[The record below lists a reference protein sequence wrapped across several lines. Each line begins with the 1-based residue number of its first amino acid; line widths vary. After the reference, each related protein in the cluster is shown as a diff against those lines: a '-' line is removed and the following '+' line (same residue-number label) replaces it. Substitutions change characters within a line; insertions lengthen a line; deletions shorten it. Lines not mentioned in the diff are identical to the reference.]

1 LKGVISDEVYAKKE
15 SELDAEIALRKAARH
30 DAELEEVDVEAALK
44 IAEYMFRHLRE
55 IWGRLGIEWRIR
67 FQNALFP
74 EGLAYGIYS
83 AQLN

>member
-1 LKGVISDEVYAKKE
+1 M
-15 SELDAEIALRKAARH
+15 RKAARH

-74 EGLAYGIYS
+74 ELLSYGMDEGFGTVVNS
-83 AQLN
+83 CFVNMLR